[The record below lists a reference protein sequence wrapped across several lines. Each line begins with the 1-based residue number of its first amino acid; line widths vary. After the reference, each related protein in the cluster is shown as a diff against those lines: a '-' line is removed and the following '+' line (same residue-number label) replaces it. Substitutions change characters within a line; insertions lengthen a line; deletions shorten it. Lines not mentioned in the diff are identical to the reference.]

1 MIINRTTYLSPQS
14 LYICVT
20 RQAVIKWILTFV
32 QLFSPSR
39 VSLCSFATEFH
50 WIVWSRCV
58 VWKER
63 NTQTKGYFTTLR
75 VVEIIFDLS
84 QMKLLT
90 WRAVSVSDFVLVYS
104 ATIRIV
110 CTNAFDSIHC
120 RLIKVNVV
128 HDTVGL
134 LRGMETFGRFAA
146 SLFQER
152 YFCHF
157 LFAHLHNRSLLTRVY
172 SKRKEF
178 APNWGKFFP
187 FRVDNFSQGEQ
198 ILSF

>member
-84 QMKLLT
+84 QVKLLT

-120 RLIKVNVV
+120 RLIKIKVV
-128 HDTVGL
+128 HDTFGL
-134 LRGMETFGRFAA
+134 LRGMDTLGRFAA
-146 SLFQER
+146 IFFFFFFFFFFFMKDIFVTS
-152 YFCHF
+152 F
-157 LFAHLHNRSLLTRVY
+157 LLICTTGPFWPGSTLKGKNLLP
-172 SKRKEF
+172 KG
-178 APNWGKFFP
+178 AN
-187 FRVDNFSQGEQ
+187 
-198 ILSF
+198 SFLLE